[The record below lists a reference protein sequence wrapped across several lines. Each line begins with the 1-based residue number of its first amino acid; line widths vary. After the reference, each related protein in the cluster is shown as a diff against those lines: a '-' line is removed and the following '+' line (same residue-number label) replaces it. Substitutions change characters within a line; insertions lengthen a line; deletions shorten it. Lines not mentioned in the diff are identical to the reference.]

1 MLQSEF
7 VLPLHNSLCS
17 DGHSRQADEG
27 LGLPRSLLE
36 VLVQDEVTL
45 DELHLRLRVC
55 RAVLLPKVALSI
67 PGVEALDAN
76 HDSGDNSAT

>member
-17 DGHSRQADEG
+17 DGQSRQADKE
-27 LGLPRSLLE
+27 LLRSLLE

-45 DELHLRLRVC
+45 DELHLRLRVR

-76 HDSGDNSAT
+76 HDSGDDSAT

>member
-17 DGHSRQADEG
+17 DGQSRQADKE
-27 LGLPRSLLE
+27 LLRSLLE
-36 VLVQDEVTL
+36 VLVQDKVAL
-45 DELHLRLRVC
+45 DQLHLRHRVR

-67 PGVEALDAN
+67 PRVEALHAN
-76 HDSGDNSAT
+76 NESQR

>member
-1 MLQSEF
+1 MLQF

-17 DGHSRQADEG
+17 DGQSRQADKE
-27 LGLPRSLLE
+27 LLRSLLE
-36 VLVQDEVTL
+36 VLVQDEVVL
-45 DELHLRLRVC
+45 DQLHLRHRVR

-76 HDSGDNSAT
+76 HDSGDDSAT